1 MLGWINV
8 HRGRDSAGLTL
19 DWSRSHAVSP
29 SPLHRGEGD
38 TTGVELGTMS
48 ECDNFIIAHHN
59 GY

>member
-29 SPLHRGEGD
+29 PPAPGGGGHHWSGAGD
-38 TTGVELGTMS
+38 YE
-48 ECDNFIIAHHN
+48 
-59 GY
+59 